1 MASLLEYFNH
11 LSKDHEYR
19 IKMAF
24 EPSDDQV
31 DALETHMK
39 KYDVQKAGKVERL
52 MLQSAPTDFADR
64 KGYEIY
70 IIEVTTKLPASLQ
83 QLTAELA
90 EVLKVSEADIRVRS
104 KTDVEE
110 EEAEWQEERED
121 EEYKV
126 LTGSDYSKDE
136 LCHDPK
142 QKLFGDDYNSQFIK
156 ELLKLAKERKVK
168 MAGKADISADKG
180 PQIGQ
185 KIAATS
191 PISGKK

>member
-19 IKMAF
+19 IKMVF
-24 EPSDDQV
+24 EPSDEQLSC
-31 DALETHMK
+31 LEDHLK
-39 KYDVQKAGKVERL
+39 KYDVQKVGKVERI
-52 MLQSAPTDFADR
+52 MLQSKPVDFADR
-64 KGYEIY
+64 VGYEIY
-70 IIEVTTKLPASLQ
+70 VVDAVTKLPASLQ
-83 QLTAELA
+83 VLSAELA
-90 EVLKVSEADIRVRS
+90 ELLKVSEADVKVRS
-104 KTDVEE
+104 KDEPAE
-110 EEAEWQEERED
+110 QEAEDED
-121 EEYKV
+121 EEYEPLIGKEY
-126 LTGSDYSKDE
+126 TKDE
-136 LCHDPK
+136 LDFDPK

-168 MAGKADISADKG
+168 MAGKADVPADKG